1 MSTAPLLLAFLL
13 LTGSEAWRPQQGP
26 LMSRFAAGVTPEN
39 AHCEYPRPQ
48 LVRAE
53 WLNLNGLWDL
63 AILPRGDA
71 EPAEFPERILV
82 PFPVESALSGV
93 ARRVSPEQTLWYRR
107 SFTVP
112 REWAGRSVLLNFE
125 GVDWEARVLVNGR
138 EVGEHRGGYDPF
150 TCDVSAALLPSGEQE
165 LLVAVNDPTDRGVQP
180 RGKQVL
186 QPEGIWYT
194 PSSGIWRTVW
204 LEPVPEQRV
213 ERLRLTPDL
222 ARGRLR
228 VSIDPAMVPPGYS
241 VQVSVSAGGD
251 EVARASGGA
260 LQWIDIPDPRPW
272 SPDDPFLYDLQVG
285 IVQDGLP
292 PVMVD
297 VVESYFGMRSI
308 ALQKDAQG
316 VPRLFLNG
324 APLFQLGTLDQG
336 FWPDGLYTAPNDAAL
351 LHDLEV
357 TKRLGFNM
365 VRKHVK
371 VEPRRWYHH
380 CDRLGLLVW
389 QDMPS
394 GDGYIGPADPD
405 LARSAESAAQ
415 FETELGRVIDALINH
430 PCVVMWVPFNEGWG
444 QYDSARI
451 CELIRA
457 RDPTRLVNAASGW
470 TDRGCGDVMD
480 LHAYPGPAAPVL
492 EERRAAVLGE
502 FGGLGLP
509 LAAHTWQAE
518 NNWGYRSFP
527 DRAALTDA
535 YVQLLAALRPLIA
548 DGLAA
553 AVYTQTTDVEIEVNG
568 LMTYDRALIKPDEE
582 RVRAANERAF
592 LPPPRVSTLVADGR
606 SEACVWRYTIE
617 QPPDG
622 WSEPGFDDSG
632 WSVGEGGFGREGT
645 PGAVVRTAWATGDI
659 WLRRAFTLERVPA
672 EDGLHLAIHHDEDA
686 DVFLNGCAAASL
698 AGYTTGYV
706 NVALAGAARA
716 ALVAGANTLAI
727 HCRQTRGGQY
737 IDAGLVLV
745 SEQGAAASPPDYPVH
760 PVPFTGVEVADS
772 FWLPRLKT
780 NRDVT
785 VWYDF
790 KKCEETGRIDNFA
803 KAGGLL
809 PGEFEGIFFND
820 SDVFKV
826 VEGASCA
833 LALQRDERLESYL
846 DELIAKIAA
855 AQEEDGY
862 LYTARTL
869 RPDDPPEGSGAERW
883 SNLASSHELYNAG
896 HLYEAAVAHRLA
908 TGKDTL
914 LAVALRNADLL
925 CRTFGKDLRCDVPGH
940 QEVEIGLVKLFRLTG
955 ERRCLDLAKF
965 FLDMRG
971 RADLRAA
978 WGEYCQDHL
987 PVVEQ
992 SEAVGHAVRAGYMY
1006 SGMADVAALLQDE
1019 AYARALDRI
1028 WQDVVARKM
1037 YLTGGVGASGAGE
1050 AFGAAYD
1057 LPNASAYCET
1067 CAAIAFALWNERM
1080 FLASGDAR
1088 YIDVLERVLYNGFL
1102 SGVSLSGDEF
1112 FYVNPLAADG
1122 REAFNH
1128 GATGR
1133 SPWFGCA
1140 CCPVN
1145 VVRFLPAIP
1154 GFAYAARG
1162 DQVFVSLY
1170 LGGAA
1175 RLRVGEEELLLAVAT
1190 GYPWDGRVR
1199 LQTRLARPLAFELR
1213 LRVPGWARGE
1223 PVPSDLYR
1231 DLDGAAA
1238 AARLAVNGEPVEPR
1252 LELGFAC
1259 LRREWQDGDVVELD
1273 LPLLP
1278 RRVVANPAV
1287 AADRGRVALER
1298 GPIVYCAEG
1307 VDHEGGVADLVL
1319 PDEAP
1324 LVAEHAP
1331 DLLGGVTVLR
1341 GQGLRASRAADGSLE
1356 TRPAELFLVPYHVWA
1371 HRGAGALAVW
1381 LPRDAAG
1388 ASVPP
1393 APTLASRAR
1402 ASASHCHAS
1411 DTVLALN
1418 DQIEPQSS
1426 GDEDVPRH
1434 TFYDH
1439 LGGEEW
1445 VQLDFAE
1452 PARVSH
1458 VEVYWFDDSGRGA
1471 CRVPASWEILYDAG
1485 DGFRPV
1491 KGPSPRG
1498 LQRDGFNRATF
1509 LPVEAHALRLVVR
1522 LQEGFSGGVLE
1533 WRVR

>member
-1 MSTAPLLLAFLL
+1 MTSALILLPFLL
-13 LTGSEAWRPQQGP
+13 LSGPDEWQPQPGP
-26 LMSRFAAGVTPEN
+26 LLTRFAAGVTPEN
-39 AHCEYPRPQ
+39 AHSEYPRPQ

-63 AILPRGDA
+63 AILPQGDA
-71 EPAEFPERILV
+71 PPAEFPERILV

-93 ARRVSPEQTLWYRR
+93 ARRVSPEQALWYRR
-107 SFTVP
+107 SFRLP
-112 REWAGRSVLLNFE
+112 RAWAGRTVLLHFE
-125 GVDWEARVLVNGR
+125 GVDWEARVLVNGTA
-138 EVGEHRGGYDPF
+138 VGEHRGGYDPF
-150 TCDVSAALLPSGEQE
+150 TCDISAALRQDGEQE
-165 LLVAVNDPTDRGVQP
+165 LLVEVHDPTDRGVQP

-186 QPEGIWYT
+186 QPQGIWYT

-204 LEPVPEQRV
+204 LEPVPELRV
-213 ERLRLTPDL
+213 ERLRLVPDL
-222 ARGRLR
+222 ARRRLR
-228 VSIDPAMVPPGYS
+228 VSIDPAMVPSGYS
-241 VQVSVSAGGD
+241 LQVSVSANGD
-251 EVARASGGA
+251 EVARSSGGA
-260 LQWIDIPDPRPW
+260 VQWIDILDPRPW
-272 SPDDPFLYDLQVG
+272 SPDDPFLYDVQVG

-292 PVMVD
+292 PIMID

-308 ALQKDAQG
+308 SVERDAQG
-316 VPRLFLNG
+316 VPRLLLNG

-336 FWPDGLYTAPNDAAL
+336 FWPDGLYTAPSDAAL

-357 TKRLGFNM
+357 TKSLGFNL

-371 VEPRRWYHH
+371 VEPRRWYTH

-394 GDGYIGPADPD
+394 GDAFIGPDDPD
-405 LARSAESAAQ
+405 LARAPESAAQ
-415 FETELGRVIDALINH
+415 FEAELGRVIDTLINH

-444 QYDSARI
+444 QYDTERV
-451 CELIRA
+451 CELIRK

-470 TDRGCGDVMD
+470 TDRGCGDVADM
-480 LHAYPGPAAPVL
+480 HAYPGPAAPAL

-527 DRAALTDA
+527 DRAALTGA
-535 YVQLLAALRPLIA
+535 YVALLAALRPLIA
-548 DGLAA
+548 QGLCA

-582 RVRAANERAF
+582 RVRAANARAF
-592 LPPPRVSTLVADGR
+592 LPPPRVSTLVADARAAG
-606 SEACVWRYTIE
+606 CVWRYTLDA
-617 QPPDG
+617 PPAG
-622 WSEPGFDDSG
+622 WNEPGFDDSG
-632 WSVGEGGFGREGT
+632 WLEGPAGFGAEGT
-645 PGAVVRTAWATGDI
+645 PGARVQTAWTTPEI
-659 WLRRAFTLERVPA
+659 WLRRTFALAGVPA
-672 EDGLHLAIHHDEDA
+672 AGDPQLAIHHDEDA
-686 DVFLNGCAAASL
+686 EVFLNGRAAAALS
-698 AGYTTGYV
+698 GYTTDYV
-706 NVALAGAARA
+706 LVPLEPAARA
-716 ALVAGANTLAI
+716 ALVPGSNTLAI
-727 HCRQTRGGQY
+727 HCRQSRGGQY

-745 SEQGAAASPPDYPVH
+745 AEQGAVAAPPDYPVR
-760 PVPFTGVEVADS
+760 PVPFTDVEVADS

-803 KAGGLL
+803 KAGGLM

-826 VEGASCA
+826 VEGASSA
-833 LALQRDERLESYL
+833 LALQQDERLERYL

-869 RPDDPPEGSGAERW
+869 RPGDPPEGSGKERW

-908 TGKDTL
+908 TGKETL
-914 LAVALRNADLL
+914 LAVALKNADLL
-925 CRTFGKDLRCDVPGH
+925 CRTFGPQGRCDVPGH

-955 ERRCLDLAKF
+955 ERRYLDLAKF

-971 RADLRAA
+971 RADLRAT

-1006 SGMADVAALLQDE
+1006 SGMADVAALLEDE
-1019 AYARALDRI
+1019 AYGRALERI
-1028 WQDVVARKM
+1028 WQDVVGRKM

-1067 CAAIAFALWNERM
+1067 CAAIAFALWNQRM
-1080 FLASGDAR
+1080 FLLSGDGR
-1088 YIDVLERVLYNGFL
+1088 YGDVLERVLYNGFL

-1128 GATGR
+1128 GAAGR

-1162 DQVFVSLY
+1162 DQVFVNLY
-1170 LGGAA
+1170 IGGAA

-1199 LQTRLARPLAFELR
+1199 LQTRLARAAAFELR

-1238 AARLAVNGEPVEPR
+1238 PVRFAVNGEPIEPR
-1252 LELGFAC
+1252 LERGFAC

-1273 LPLLP
+1273 LPLAV
-1278 RRVVANPAV
+1278 RRLVAHQDV

-1307 VDHEGGVADLVL
+1307 VDHAGAVADLVL
-1319 PDEAP
+1319 PDEAEF
-1324 LVAEHAP
+1324 VTEHAP

-1341 GQGLRASRAADGSLE
+1341 GQGLRAGRAADGSLE

-1381 LPRDAAG
+1381 LPRAAAG

-1393 APTLASRAR
+1393 APTVASRAR
-1402 ASASHCHAS
+1402 ASASHCYGS
-1411 DTVLALN
+1411 DTVAALN
-1418 DQIEPQSS
+1418 DQIEPRSS
-1426 GDEDVPRH
+1426 GDQDLPRH
-1434 TFYDH
+1434 TFWDQR
-1439 LGGEEW
+1439 GSEEW
-1445 VQLDFAE
+1445 LQLDFAE
-1452 PARVSH
+1452 PARVSC
-1458 VEVYWFDDSGRGA
+1458 VEVYWFDDTGRGA
-1471 CRVPASWEILYDAG
+1471 CRVPASWDVLYDSG

-1491 KGPSPRG
+1491 DGPSPRG
-1498 LQRDGFNRATF
+1498 VDLDCFNQTTF
-1509 LPVEAHALRLVVR
+1509 APVEARAVRLVVR